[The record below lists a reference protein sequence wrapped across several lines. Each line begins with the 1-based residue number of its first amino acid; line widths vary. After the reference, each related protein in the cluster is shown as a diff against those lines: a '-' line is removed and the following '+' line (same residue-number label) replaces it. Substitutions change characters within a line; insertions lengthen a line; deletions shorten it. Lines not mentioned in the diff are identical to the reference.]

1 MTNYSFCDSIVLRR
15 NIMDFI
21 KIVEQIPNITIAKR
35 IASAYVADYRRLEF
49 DEIKEF
55 LIKTAKQYTYGE
67 NIHNCLEELK
77 LDSNR
82 AVRIIA
88 PILLRDY
95 LLDQDD
101 FISPCKETDSAVL
114 NYEKTI
120 VDESNSF
127 DISKISKDLAL
138 FKHMLDTAWA
148 LNDDISIDEKN
159 LLESL
164 RKYLSISVRE
174 QQILEAK
181 SGRFPNFENVLHT
194 SDDIE
199 LTRRILQSKGLLVCI
214 KNSDGI
220 MCDIIPEDI
229 AKEIRNYYGIEIRS
243 YGYKKLSDYVVKKTN
258 KQYLIDIVKKAS
270 SNYETANI
278 DLSNNPTV
286 QELKTIILKSVKPS
300 NLIGGFSPRD
310 GLDASMISNWCGELG
325 LSVSGTKNVLI
336 DRILEYY
343 DSLRCIELTTE
354 DTREKL
360 VSVYNELANRDLKF
374 LRANNIIDKD
384 LQCEHYFEDAT
395 NYIFEKMLLNKPLTL
410 TGTDHPDGKLSFK
423 DKYIMWDNKSKET
436 PVNLKDHIQ
445 QFDRY
450 IKTSDKEVVVFM
462 VIAPDFSTQSVQECV
477 DYSLN
482 NDTQILLITAEELKT
497 VAETWHKKH
506 NGEIFNLGYFKQNGR
521 FDIKL
526 LNLL

>member
-1 MTNYSFCDSIVLRR
+1 ME
-15 NIMDFI
+15 FI
-21 KIVEQIPNITIAKR
+21 KFVEQIPNITIAKR
-35 IASAYVADYRRLEF
+35 IASAYVADYRRLEL
-49 DEIKEF
+49 DEIKQF
-55 LIKTAKQYTYGE
+55 LIKTEKQYTSFE
-67 NIHNCLEELK
+67 NIANRLDELK

-101 FISPCKETDSAVL
+101 FISPSKETDSAIL
-114 NYEKTI
+114 NYEKEI
-120 VDESNSF
+120 IDESNNF
-127 DISKISKDLAL
+127 DLSKISHDLAL

-159 LLESL
+159 LLEAL
-164 RKYLSISVRE
+164 RKYLSITIRE

-194 SDDIE
+194 YDDID
-199 LTRRILQSKGLLVCI
+199 LARKALQVKGLLVSVR
-214 KNSDGI
+214 NSDGT
-220 MCDIIPEDI
+220 MCDMIPDDI
-229 AKEIRNYYGIEIRS
+229 AVGIRKYYGIEIRS
-243 YGYKKLSDYVVKKTN
+243 YGYEKLIEYVVKKTN

-270 SNYETANI
+270 VYYKTANI
-278 DLSNNPTV
+278 ELSNTATV
-286 QELKTIILKSVKPS
+286 QELKLIIQKKIKPT

-310 GLDASMISNWCGELG
+310 GMDATMISAWCGDLG
-325 LSVSGTKNVLI
+325 LNAYSNKNALI
-336 DRILEYY
+336 GRILSYY
-343 DSLRCIELTTE
+343 DSLRRIEIKTQDE
-354 DTREKL
+354 REKY
-360 VSVYNELANRDLKF
+360 VSVFNELASRNLKF
-374 LRANNIIDKD
+374 LRSNNIIEKD

-395 NYIFEKMLLNKPLTL
+395 NYIFEKMLMNKPLTL
-410 TGTDHPDGKLSFK
+410 TGTEHPDGKLSFK

-450 IKTSDKEVVVFM
+450 IKTSDKDVVVFM
-462 VIAPDFSTQSVQECV
+462 VIAPAFTTQSVQECV

-482 NDTQILLITAEELKT
+482 NDTQILLITADELKT
-497 VAETWHKKH
+497 VAELWSKKH

-526 LNLL
+526 LNL

>member
-1 MTNYSFCDSIVLRR
+1 ME
-15 NIMDFI
+15 FI
-21 KIVEQIPNITIAKR
+21 KFVEQIPNITIAKR
-35 IASAYVADYRRLEF
+35 IASAYVADYRRLEL

-55 LIKTAKQYTYGE
+55 LIKTAKQYTSYE
-67 NIHNCLEELK
+67 NISNRLEELK
-77 LDSNR
+77 LDGNR

-101 FISPCKETDSAVL
+101 FISSCKETDSAIL

-120 VDESNSF
+120 IDESNNF
-127 DISKISKDLAL
+127 DIGKISKDLAL

-164 RKYLSISVRE
+164 RKYLSITIRE

-181 SGRFPNFENVLHT
+181 SGRFPNLENMLHT
-194 SDDIE
+194 FDDIDSA
-199 LTRRILQSKGLLVCI
+199 RKILQSKGLLVCV
-214 KNSDGI
+214 KNSDGVL
-220 MCDIIPEDI
+220 CDMIPDDV
-229 AKEIRNYYGIEIRS
+229 ACEIRKYYNIEIRS
-243 YGYKKLSDYVVKKTN
+243 YGYEKLVEYVVKKTK
-258 KQYLIDIVKKAS
+258 KQYLIDIVSKAS
-270 SNYETANI
+270 KHYEKANI
-278 DLSNNPTV
+278 EISNNPTV
-286 QELKTIILKSVKPS
+286 NELKAIILKSIQPS
-300 NLIGGFSPRD
+300 NLIGGFSAYD
-310 GLDASMISNWCGELG
+310 GMNVEELSAWCGDLG
-325 LSVSGTKNVLI
+325 LSVSGAKKALI
-336 DRILEYY
+336 ERILEYY
-343 DSLRCIELTTE
+343 DSIRRIELKTE
-354 DTREKL
+354 DTREKY
-360 VSVYNELANRDLKF
+360 VSVYSELARRDLKF
-374 LRANNIIDKD
+374 LRSNNVIEKD

-395 NYIFEKMLLNKPLTL
+395 NYIFEKMLMNKPLTL
-410 TGTDHPDGKLSFK
+410 TGTEHPDGKLSFK

-450 IKTSDKEVVVFM
+450 IKTSDKDVVVFM
-462 VIAPDFSTQSVQECV
+462 VIAPDFTAQSVQECV

-497 VAETWHKKH
+497 VAELWNKKH

-526 LNLL
+526 LNL